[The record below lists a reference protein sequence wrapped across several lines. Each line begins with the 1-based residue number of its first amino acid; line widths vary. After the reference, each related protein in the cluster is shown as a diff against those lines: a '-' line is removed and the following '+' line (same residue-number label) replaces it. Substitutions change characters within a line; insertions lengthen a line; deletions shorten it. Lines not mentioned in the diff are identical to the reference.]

1 MECRLRELRIKRGLN
16 QTGMA
21 MILNV
26 SQQTISRI
34 ESGESQIPV
43 DLALRAAEYF
53 HVSMD
58 YMLGLSDEINNT
70 IGMRKDLHM
79 LNGHEDFLLEFTR
92 LSDMQKRAVKYL
104 VHGLADAQRKYEED
118 SDFT

>member
-70 IGMRKDLHM
+70 TGTRKDLHM
-79 LNGHEDFLLEFTR
+79 LKTALSIKNKRKSLSIKNKPEFHLTTATR
-92 LSDMQKRAVKYL
+92 
-104 VHGLADAQRKYEED
+104 
-118 SDFT
+118 